1 MKKPSCYISLSRHIV
16 FASLMMIFGG
26 GAGAATFQTFMDNEP
41 GFLTAVGPGK
51 IVKTEDFSTATNMT
65 PVAPAGGSPDV
76 WNGFTVE
83 VYGSNSPA
91 YGGSRYCFDLGGP
104 SCINW
109 NASAPHIRGLY
120 GDFNGPNLG
129 LSIKPDNHVIAFS
142 FDFVDWNDYG
152 QRSEFIVIASDGSAT
167 TVTGPVN
174 PGGAPPK
181 KFGVT
186 LSAAD
191 ISAGRYITEIRWVGV
206 AGNPEVVGFYNFK
219 TVTNPVLASSISPVP
234 SLSTWATVFLSFI
247 LFAVA
252 IFNRRRHF

>member
-1 MKKPSCYISLSRHIV
+1 M
-16 FASLMMIFGG
+16 
-26 GAGAATFQTFMDNEP
+26 
-41 GFLTAVGPGK
+41 
-51 IVKTEDFSTATNMT
+51 
-65 PVAPAGGSPDV
+65 
-76 WNGFTVE
+76 
-83 VYGSNSPA
+83 
-91 YGGSRYCFDLGGP
+91 
-104 SCINW
+104 
-109 NASAPHIRGLY
+109 
-120 GDFNGPNLG
+120 
-129 LSIKPDNHVIAFS
+129 
-142 FDFVDWNDYG
+142 
-152 QRSEFIVIASDGSAT
+152 IASDGSAT

-191 ISAGRYITEIRWVGV
+191 ISAGRYITEIRWLGV